1 MEPSIEKKL
10 TELFLSNAELL
21 DEGQSPLLTRPRRAA
36 LEALNLLGIP
46 PKGPGNGDRYH
57 YTDLRGVFGEEWEHY
72 FTPSHPGVAPD
83 DLPGQMHR
91 MKFLNG
97 FCCDARHLTRLADG
111 VVFGSLAAAA
121 REYPGLVGKYYN
133 PLPHGHGSAVA
144 ELTAAFVQDGAFVYV
159 PRGIRVELPFAV
171 ECGLYGDGEA
181 VASFGRNLFIF
192 EEGSQAQLVIDYCT
206 LSGERSLACRT
217 REIFVGSGA
226 RVEMVESCR
235 LNERSSLV
243 SASYARQQGDS
254 VLHGVSVGLSA
265 GLMRNEQTVLLEGR
279 GAENHTNGLTIAGEQ
294 EHLDFATDIEHI
306 ASDCTSYQLFKGLAA
321 DGGTSVFS
329 GRIYVAQD
337 AQRTQAF
344 QQNNNLLLSDG
355 AHVYAK
361 PQLEIYA
368 EYGRQREVQ
377 PRRDGGTVGP
387 RSDLLHAPA
396 WYRTRRCATV
406 ADVRFRA
413 RRARREPRTGDERVV
428 RPRNRF
434 EDRRIVGA

>member
-133 PLPHGHGSAVA
+133 TLPHGRGSAGA

-192 EEGSQAQLVIDYCT
+192 EEGSQAQLVIDYRT
-206 LSGERSLACRT
+206 LSGERNLACRT

-235 LNERSSLV
+235 LNERSSLI

-344 QQNNNLLLSDG
+344 QQNNNLLLSDD

-368 EYGRQREVQ
+368 DNVKCSHGATVGQLDPEAIYYMRQRGIGLE
-377 PRRDGGTVGP
+377 D
-387 RSDLLHAPA
+387 
-396 WYRTRRCATV
+396 
-406 ADVRFRA
+406 A
-413 RRARREPRTGDERVV
+413 RRLQMYGFVLDVLGESRVQEMNELFDREIASKIEGL
-428 RPRNRF
+428 
-434 EDRRIVGA
+434 

>member
-133 PLPHGHGSAVA
+133 TLPHGHGSAVA

-192 EEGSQAQLVIDYCT
+192 EEGSQARLVIDYRT
-206 LSGERSLACRT
+206 LSGERNLACRT

-226 RVEMVESCR
+226 RVEMFESCR
-235 LNERSSLV
+235 LNERSSLI

-344 QQNNNLLLSDG
+344 QQNNNLLLSDD

-368 EYGRQREVQ
+368 DNVKCSHGATVGQLDPEAIYYMRQRGIGLE
-377 PRRDGGTVGP
+377 D
-387 RSDLLHAPA
+387 
-396 WYRTRRCATV
+396 
-406 ADVRFRA
+406 A
-413 RRARREPRTGDERVV
+413 RRLQMYGFVLDVLGESRVQEMNELFDREIASKIEGL
-428 RPRNRF
+428 
-434 EDRRIVGA
+434 

>member
-133 PLPHGHGSAVA
+133 TLPHGRGSAVA

-192 EEGSQAQLVIDYCT
+192 EEGSQARLGIEYCT

-235 LNERSSLV
+235 LNERSSLI

-344 QQNNNLLLSDG
+344 QQNNNLLLSDD

-368 EYGRQREVQ
+368 DNVKCSHGATVGQLDPEAIYYMRQRGIGLE
-377 PRRDGGTVGP
+377 D
-387 RSDLLHAPA
+387 
-396 WYRTRRCATV
+396 
-406 ADVRFRA
+406 A
-413 RRARREPRTGDERVV
+413 RRLQMYGFVLDVLGESRVQEMNELFDREIASKIEGL
-428 RPRNRF
+428 
-434 EDRRIVGA
+434 

>member
-83 DLPGQMHR
+83 DLPVQMHR

-133 PLPHGHGSAVA
+133 TLPHGRGSAVA

-192 EEGSQAQLVIDYCT
+192 EEGSQAQLVIDYRT
-206 LSGERSLACRT
+206 LSGERNLACRT

-235 LNERSSLV
+235 LNERSSLI

-344 QQNNNLLLSDG
+344 QQNNNLLLSDD

-368 EYGRQREVQ
+368 DNVKCSHGATVGQLDPEAIYYMRQRGIGLE
-377 PRRDGGTVGP
+377 D
-387 RSDLLHAPA
+387 
-396 WYRTRRCATV
+396 
-406 ADVRFRA
+406 A
-413 RRARREPRTGDERVV
+413 RRLQMYGFVLDVLGESRVQEMNELFDREIASKIEGL
-428 RPRNRF
+428 
-434 EDRRIVGA
+434 

>member
-133 PLPHGHGSAVA
+133 TLPHGHGSAVA

-321 DGGTSVFS
+321 DGGKSVFS

-344 QQNNNLLLSDG
+344 QQNNNLLLSDD

-368 EYGRQREVQ
+368 DNVKCSHGATVGQLDPEAIYYMRQRGIGLE
-377 PRRDGGTVGP
+377 D
-387 RSDLLHAPA
+387 
-396 WYRTRRCATV
+396 
-406 ADVRFRA
+406 A
-413 RRARREPRTGDERVV
+413 RRLQMYGFVLDVLGESRVQEMNELFDREIASKIEGL
-428 RPRNRF
+428 
-434 EDRRIVGA
+434 

>member
-133 PLPHGHGSAVA
+133 TLPDGRGSAVA

-159 PRGIRVELPFAV
+159 PGGIRVELPFAV

-192 EEGSQAQLVIDYCT
+192 EEGSQAQLVIDYRT
-206 LSGERSLACRT
+206 LSGERNLACRT

-235 LNERSSLV
+235 LNERSSLI

-344 QQNNNLLLSDG
+344 QQNNNLLLSDD

-368 EYGRQREVQ
+368 DNVKCSHGATVGQLDPEAIYYMRQRGIGLE
-377 PRRDGGTVGP
+377 D
-387 RSDLLHAPA
+387 
-396 WYRTRRCATV
+396 
-406 ADVRFRA
+406 A
-413 RRARREPRTGDERVV
+413 RRLQMYGFVLDVLGESRVQEMNELFDREIASKIEGL
-428 RPRNRF
+428 
-434 EDRRIVGA
+434 

>member
-133 PLPHGHGSAVA
+133 TLPHGHGSAVA

-192 EEGSQAQLVIDYCT
+192 EEGSQARLVIDYRT
-206 LSGERSLACRT
+206 LSGERNLACRT

-235 LNERSSLV
+235 LYDRSSLI

-344 QQNNNLLLSDG
+344 QQNNNLLLSDD

-368 EYGRQREVQ
+368 DNVKCSHGATVGQLDPEAIYYMRQRGIGLE
-377 PRRDGGTVGP
+377 D
-387 RSDLLHAPA
+387 
-396 WYRTRRCATV
+396 
-406 ADVRFRA
+406 A
-413 RRARREPRTGDERVV
+413 RRLQMYGFVLDVLGESRVQEINELFDREIASKIEGL
-428 RPRNRF
+428 
-434 EDRRIVGA
+434 

>member
-1 MEPSIEKKL
+1 MDPSIEKKL
-10 TELFLSNAELL
+10 TELFLANAELL

-133 PLPHGHGSAVA
+133 TLPHGHGSAVA

-192 EEGSQAQLVIDYCT
+192 EEGSQAQLVIDYRT
-206 LSGERSLACRT
+206 LSGERNLACRT

-337 AQRTQAF
+337 AQCTQAF

-361 PQLEIYA
+361 PQLEIYVDNVKCSHGA
-368 EYGRQREVQ
+368 TVGQLDPEAIYYMRQRGIGLE
-377 PRRDGGTVGP
+377 D
-387 RSDLLHAPA
+387 
-396 WYRTRRCATV
+396 
-406 ADVRFRA
+406 A
-413 RRARREPRTGDERVV
+413 RRLQMYGFVLDVLGESRVQEMNELFDREIASKIEGL
-428 RPRNRF
+428 
-434 EDRRIVGA
+434 

>member
-133 PLPHGHGSAVA
+133 TLPHGHGSAVA

-206 LSGERSLACRT
+206 LSGVRSLACRT

-368 EYGRQREVQ
+368 DNVKCSHGATVGQLDPEAIYYMRQRGIGLE
-377 PRRDGGTVGP
+377 D
-387 RSDLLHAPA
+387 
-396 WYRTRRCATV
+396 
-406 ADVRFRA
+406 A
-413 RRARREPRTGDERVV
+413 RRLQMYGFVLDVLGESRVQEMNELFDREIASKIEGL
-428 RPRNRF
+428 
-434 EDRRIVGA
+434 

>member
-1 MEPSIEKKL
+1 MEPAIAKKL
-10 TELFLSNAELL
+10 TELFLANAEVLA
-21 DEGQSPLLTRPRRAA
+21 EGQSPLLTRPRRAA

-133 PLPHGHGSAVA
+133 TLPDGRGSAVA

-192 EEGSQAQLVIDYCT
+192 EEGSQAQLVIDYRT
-206 LSGERSLACRT
+206 LSGERNLACRT
-217 REIFVGSGA
+217 REIFIGSGA

-235 LNERSSLV
+235 LNARSSLI

-344 QQNNNLLLSDG
+344 QQNNNLLLSDD

-368 EYGRQREVQ
+368 DNVKCSHGATVGQLDPEAIYYMRQRGIGLE
-377 PRRDGGTVGP
+377 D
-387 RSDLLHAPA
+387 
-396 WYRTRRCATV
+396 
-406 ADVRFRA
+406 A
-413 RRARREPRTGDERVV
+413 RRLQMYGFVLDVLGESRVQEMNELFDREIASKIEGL
-428 RPRNRF
+428 
-434 EDRRIVGA
+434 

>member
-133 PLPHGHGSAVA
+133 TLPHGHGSAVA

-171 ECGLYGDGEA
+171 ECGFYGDGEA

-192 EEGSQAQLVIDYCT
+192 EEGSQAQLVIDYRT
-206 LSGERSLACRT
+206 LSGERNLACRT
-217 REIFVGSGA
+217 REIFVGSCA

-235 LNERSSLV
+235 LNERSSLI

-344 QQNNNLLLSDG
+344 QQNNNLLLSDD

-368 EYGRQREVQ
+368 DNVKCSHGATVGQLDPEAIYYMRQRGIGLE
-377 PRRDGGTVGP
+377 D
-387 RSDLLHAPA
+387 
-396 WYRTRRCATV
+396 
-406 ADVRFRA
+406 A
-413 RRARREPRTGDERVV
+413 RRLQMYGFVLDVLGESRVQEMNELFDREIASKIEGL
-428 RPRNRF
+428 
-434 EDRRIVGA
+434 

>member
-133 PLPHGHGSAVA
+133 ILPHGRGSAVA

-192 EEGSQAQLVIDYCT
+192 EEGSQAQLVIDYRT
-206 LSGERSLACRT
+206 LSGERNLACRT

-235 LNERSSLV
+235 LNERSSLI

-279 GAENHTNGLTIAGEQ
+279 GAENHTNGLTIAGGQ

-344 QQNNNLLLSDG
+344 QQNNNLLLSDD

-368 EYGRQREVQ
+368 DNVKCSHGATVGQLDPEAIYYMRQRGIGLE
-377 PRRDGGTVGP
+377 D
-387 RSDLLHAPA
+387 
-396 WYRTRRCATV
+396 
-406 ADVRFRA
+406 A
-413 RRARREPRTGDERVV
+413 RRLQMYGFVLDVLGESRVQEMNELFDREIASKIEGL
-428 RPRNRF
+428 
-434 EDRRIVGA
+434 

>member
-46 PKGPGNGDRYH
+46 PKGPGNGDQYH

-133 PLPHGHGSAVA
+133 PPPHGHGSAVA

-192 EEGSQAQLVIDYCT
+192 EEGSQAQLVIDYRT
-206 LSGERSLACRT
+206 LSGERNLACRT
-217 REIFVGSGA
+217 REIFVGSGT

-235 LNERSSLV
+235 LNERSSLI

-368 EYGRQREVQ
+368 DNVKCSHGATVGQLDPEAIYYMRQRGIGLE
-377 PRRDGGTVGP
+377 D
-387 RSDLLHAPA
+387 
-396 WYRTRRCATV
+396 
-406 ADVRFRA
+406 A
-413 RRARREPRTGDERVV
+413 RRLQMYGFVLDVLGESRVQEMNELFDREIASKIEGL
-428 RPRNRF
+428 
-434 EDRRIVGA
+434 

>member
-1 MEPSIEKKL
+1 MDPSIEKKL

-133 PLPHGHGSAVA
+133 TLPHGHGSAVA

-192 EEGSQAQLVIDYCT
+192 EEGSQAQLVIDYRT
-206 LSGERSLACRT
+206 LSGERNLACRT
-217 REIFVGSGA
+217 REIFVGSGT

-235 LNERSSLV
+235 LNERSSLI

-279 GAENHTNGLTIAGEQ
+279 GAENHTNGLTIAGGQ

-368 EYGRQREVQ
+368 DNVKCSHGATVGQLDPEAIYYMRQRGIGLE
-377 PRRDGGTVGP
+377 D
-387 RSDLLHAPA
+387 
-396 WYRTRRCATV
+396 
-406 ADVRFRA
+406 A
-413 RRARREPRTGDERVV
+413 RRLQMYGFVLDVLGESRVQEMNELFDREIASKIEGL
-428 RPRNRF
+428 
-434 EDRRIVGA
+434 

>member
-133 PLPHGHGSAVA
+133 TLPHGHGSAVA

-192 EEGSQAQLVIDYCT
+192 EEGSQAQLVIDYRT

-368 EYGRQREVQ
+368 DNVKCSHGATVGQLDPEAIYYMRQRGIGLE
-377 PRRDGGTVGP
+377 D
-387 RSDLLHAPA
+387 
-396 WYRTRRCATV
+396 
-406 ADVRFRA
+406 A
-413 RRARREPRTGDERVV
+413 RRLQMYGFVLDVLGESRVQEMNELFDREIASKIEGL
-428 RPRNRF
+428 
-434 EDRRIVGA
+434 

>member
-133 PLPHGHGSAVA
+133 TLPHGHGSAVA

-192 EEGSQAQLVIDYCT
+192 EEGSQAQLVIDYRT
-206 LSGERSLACRT
+206 LSGERNLACRT
-217 REIFVGSGA
+217 REIFIGSGA

-235 LNERSSLV
+235 LNERSSLI

-344 QQNNNLLLSDG
+344 QQNNNLLLSDD

-368 EYGRQREVQ
+368 DNVKCSHGATVGQLDPEAIYYMRQRGIGLE
-377 PRRDGGTVGP
+377 D
-387 RSDLLHAPA
+387 
-396 WYRTRRCATV
+396 
-406 ADVRFRA
+406 A
-413 RRARREPRTGDERVV
+413 RRLQMYGFVLDVLGESRVQEMNELFDREIASKIEGL
-428 RPRNRF
+428 
-434 EDRRIVGA
+434 